1 MTTRF
6 WRLRSPLMI
15 WILRFGMLRAVAK
28 NAMTA
33 SLAAPSTGAAAT
45 RSSSAPSRVPA
56 QPVRPARGMT
66 RTSISTP
73 APV

>member
-1 MTTRF
+1 
-6 WRLRSPLMI
+6 
-15 WILRFGMLRAVAK
+15 MLRAVAK